1 MSEETPETTDDGM
14 LRKPDLLEEVLRR
27 VDVKKRDAKPVVEAA
42 LAIIGDALIAGDE
55 VNLPPLGKLRVQ
67 KDKPLENGAHAL
79 LVKLRTPQRKD
90 KPAETQTETGA

>member
-1 MSEETPETTDDGM
+1 MSDQTTRTTEDGL
-14 LRKPDLLEEVLRR
+14 LRKPDLLNEVLAR
-27 VDVKKRDAKPVVEAA
+27 VDVKKRDAKPVIEAA

-79 LVKLRTPQRKD
+79 MVKLRTPQRKD
-90 KPAETQTETGA
+90 KPAVTETGA